1 VEADF
6 VGSDFMKK
14 SIEAIATEDG
24 RYNALA
30 LRFVYEGLGVTIEKI
45 RSGQLEKR
53 HISGDE
59 LSLGL
64 AELAAERWGRLAR
77 LVLNRWGVTTTRDL
91 GEIVYLMIANNW
103 MTAQQDDTIEDF
115 NDVYDFERIFEKD
128 FKF

>member
-1 VEADF
+1 
-6 VGSDFMKK
+6 MKK
-14 SIEAIATEDG
+14 SIEAIAAEDG

-30 LRFVYEGLGVTIEKI
+30 LKFVYEGLGVTIEKI
-45 RSGQLEKR
+45 RSDQLEKR

-64 AELAAERWGRLAR
+64 AELAVERWGRLAR

-103 MTAQQDDTIEDF
+103 MTAQQDDTIDDF
-115 NDVYDFERIFEKD
+115 DDVYDFERVFEKD
-128 FKF
+128 FKFESQ